1 MDSNSNGR
9 RIRIVTLKWDFR
21 LRTGKK
27 IRTIEMYRVV
37 ILSLLLS
44 LQNYEISIL
53 SIYWILQY
61 YMLVDQNLFHHEVLI
76 KTAIWVCFPVC
87 YTSSNQTNG
96 PAVLVTPLRKRRWGF
111 WSWIVNSWRRHILF
125 PDFEAGT
132 VGSTRNPGLS
142 KMLRLHERSSEKEH
156 GTKHMRSCRSCRSDV
171 CGMD

>member
-1 MDSNSNGR
+1 MSNWHLSDRQNLPGIWPR
-9 RIRIVTLKWDFR
+9 ALSKLLGLASFTIGCIGCIRPICLCMF
-21 LRTGKK
+21 
-27 IRTIEMYRVV
+27 
-37 ILSLLLS
+37 LSEHKLPI
-44 LQNYEISIL
+44 NHPTH
-53 SIYWILQY
+53 
-61 YMLVDQNLFHHEVLI
+61 MLVDQNLFHHEVLI